1 LKDFHP
7 SVGRAARQVVGRTRR
22 RRSAEQ
28 TTRTPAA
35 INELDWLAK
44 TKRLAA
50 KKRYFQP
57 TAHLAKIEF
66 RAGAHQVCGNE
77 KAD

>member
-1 LKDFHP
+1 
-7 SVGRAARQVVGRTRR
+7 VVGRTRR

-28 TTRTPAA
+28 TTRTRAT

-50 KKRYFQP
+50 KKRYSQP
-57 TAHLAKIEF
+57 TVHLAKMES